1 MRSVYKAVG
10 QAGRRLSLMDF
21 LAGLVVAIT
30 AGLGLALVA
39 RMVERVLGVQA
50 LFAPWWGKGALIAGG
65 LALLGA
71 IGWTIA
77 RRRSRVLV
85 AQELDERAGLRE
97 VLSTSLY
104 IQRATDPWS
113 QAVVAEANRLAGGVK
128 VGQAIPIEAP
138 KLWPAPIFAGAALAL
153 VWFTVPNMDLL
164 GATKKQ
170 VAKQQKQEEVQ
181 QVKADI
187 QSKQEKLK
195 ALLAQAKVEFV
206 DEKTEEGK
214 QDQQAKENDPEAM
227 RRAAVRE
234 LTSLTEKLAT
244 EKEGE
249 KSAQVDAL
257 KEAMRQLKRPEA
269 GPLDEF
275 SRQMA
280 RGDFNKAQQALA
292 EAAKK
297 MADAA
302 TTPEEKEQAKKQ
314 AENLGKQLKD
324 LANDK
329 EQLAKKLESAGLD
342 KKQAE
347 EIAKQAASGDPEKVK
362 EALEKAA
369 GLSKEDQQKMLEMAK
384 AQMKAQEQAQK
395 MGESMSKMSQGMMQE
410 GLKQDGEQ
418 GMQEMMSELSEAE
431 MMQNDMQQLDAALS
445 EAKKQLG
452 EMAGEIMGGDNPGE
466 GEGKGAQAGNGK
478 KNGSWKEGGQAN
490 SKAGNGTGKSGNRGR
505 GDGSPSPEEEAVDYK
520 IDKVKGKTQN
530 TGGPIIGSR
539 LVYGDK
545 VKGESVAEFAE
556 VAQNSEQQ
564 ASEAIENNQVPR
576 ELQNAVKT
584 YFGRLNA
591 KVKGEKPATEPA
603 PK

>member
-104 IQRATDPWS
+104 IQQATDPWS

-214 QDQQAKENDPEAM
+214 QDQQAKENDPESM

-302 TTPEEKEQAKKQ
+302 TTPEEKAQAKKQ

-342 KKQAE
+342 RKQAE

-384 AQMKAQEQAQK
+384 AQMRAQEQAQK

-466 GEGKGAQAGNGK
+466 GEGKGAQAGEGK
-478 KNGSWKEGGQAN
+478 KNGSWREGQAN
-490 SKAGNGTGKSGNRGR
+490 SKANHGAGKSGNRGR

-520 IDKVKGKTQN
+520 IDKVKAKTQN